1 MSKKKNP
8 RVSEKQKSTPSSPE
22 KVTESQID
30 PKVRAVF
37 EKAIKRA
44 KELHPTV
51 EFVSFDDKEIKDET

>member
-1 MSKKKNP
+1 MSKKKKLLSSQGQNSKP
-8 RVSEKQKSTPSSPE
+8 LPS
-22 KVTESQID
+22 KKATESQID

-51 EFVSFDDKEIKDET
+51 EFVSFDDKEIKEET